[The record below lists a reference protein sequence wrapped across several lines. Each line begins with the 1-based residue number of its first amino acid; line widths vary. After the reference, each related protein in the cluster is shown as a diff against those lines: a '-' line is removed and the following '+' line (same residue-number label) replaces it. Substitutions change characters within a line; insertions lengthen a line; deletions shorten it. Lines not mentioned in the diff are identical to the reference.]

1 MCLELTAALFAL
13 NTLVSDER
21 GMHAGRN
28 LDNTM
33 TVACINNSGTNYSS
47 RCRSV
52 TKIIWK
58 LCADRNI
65 WMSTAYVP
73 DIESVEANEESR

>member
-33 TVACINNSGTNYSS
+33 TVACINNSGTNYSFPVQFGNKKHLEVM
-47 RCRSV
+47 CRQEHLDV
-52 TKIIWK
+52 NC
-58 LCADRNI
+58 LCTR
-65 WMSTAYVP
+65 Y
-73 DIESVEANEESR
+73 RKC